1 MKAEESKI
9 FVRMPHEEGVWELT
23 HLETSPCT
31 LACPTRINARGYV
44 SLVADGRFKEAL
56 ALIRERN
63 PFPGVCGRICPRPCE
78 AVCRRGDFD
87 EPIAICALKRF
98 VFDLEMKRGIDPAV
112 PARIF
117 RTEKVAVVGA
127 GPAGL
132 SAAHELAHLG
142 YPVTIFEASE
152 KPGGMMNI
160 IPGYRLPQRVVR
172 REVGTILDEGVTLV
186 TGSVFGKDLTW
197 RSLKRRGYRALL
209 LATGAWKPVWGWGK
223 TGMDGV
229 VHALD
234 FLKEAVE
241 GDRAVDVTENSKGR
255 KRSPVRRV
263 VVAGDGVLALDAA
276 RTAVRSGYG
285 SVKLL
290 IGRSRA
296 AAPVGRNDLEA
307 AIDEG
312 VKVIFLAKPVQLK
325 RRGRKLVGVKC
336 IRLQEGKPDA
346 TGRRVIVEKEGSE
359 FTVEIDLFIDAFSRG
374 VGIRRLKREIDL
386 ALTRAG
392 TVSVESEAM
401 AVARGVFAAGDL
413 VNGARSVVEAIAS
426 GQKAARGIHSYLS
439 RDRTPSPFED
449 FLFSGKLQKE
459 FALDRVPESLVSQ
472 TRMPVEEAR
481 VRKKDFREVER
492 GFMKTQA
499 MLEAHRCLRC
509 GPCAECTVCVDICDK
524 KDIRLGVDEDFVL
537 TVRADSGFWSRN
549 PDTVVLEYGKEKAEA
564 RCIRTVCRV
573 EPTFCIGC
581 GRCEDICG
589 YSAVRVESYPG
600 GRFVARVQELA
611 CKGCGNCVPV
621 CPTGAMNQINF
632 ERQRLFEA
640 LSNIEPSRTRVLFAC
655 RWARPERGGIP
666 DHVLLI
672 ETMCSGRITPSLILE
687 AVIRGSPG
695 VMVCGCMEEECHY
708 SFGRA
713 NSKKVVELS
722 KNVLGLLGFDP
733 ALVSDSS
740 CTPGNFQ
747 EAVRRWAGR
756 KR

>member
-1 MKAEESKI
+1 MKAEESKKI
-9 FVRMPHEEGVWELT
+9 FVRMPHEERVWELT

-63 PFPGVCGRICPRPCE
+63 PFPGICGRICPRPCE

-117 RTEKVAVVGA
+117 RTEKVAVIGA

-132 SAAHELAHLG
+132 SAAHELAQLG
-142 YPVTIFEASE
+142 YPVTIFEASQW
-152 KPGGMMNI
+152 PGGMMNL

-172 REVGTILDEGVTLV
+172 REIGTIIDEGITLV

-197 RSLKRRGYRALL
+197 RGLKRRGYQALL

-229 VHALD
+229 VHALV
-234 FLKEAVE
+234 FLTEAAE
-241 GDRAVDVTENSKGR
+241 RDRAAEVTEKAKRR

-263 VVAGDGVLALDAA
+263 VVAGDGMLALDAA
-276 RTAVRSGYG
+276 RTAVRSGYR

-290 IGRSRA
+290 IGRSRE
-296 AAPVGRNDLEA
+296 AAPVGRSDLEA

-312 VKVIFLAKPVQLK
+312 VKVIFLARPIQLK
-325 RRGRKLVGVKC
+325 RHGRKLVDVKC
-336 IRLQEGKPDA
+336 VKLQEGKPDA
-346 TGRRVIVEKEGSE
+346 AGRRGIFEKEGSE
-359 FTVEIDLFIDAFSRG
+359 FTVETDLFIDAFSRG
-374 VGIRRLKREIDL
+374 VGIRRLRREIDL
-386 ALTRAG
+386 GLTPAG
-392 TVSVESEAM
+392 TVSVESETM
-401 AVARGVFAAGDL
+401 AVNRGVFAAGDL

-426 GQKAARGIHSYLS
+426 GQKAARGIHFYLS
-439 RDRTPSPFED
+439 RDRTQSPFED
-449 FLFSGKLQKE
+449 VLFSGVLQKE
-459 FALDRVPESLVSQ
+459 FALDRVPDSPVSQ

-481 VRKKDFREVER
+481 IRKKDFREVER
-492 GFMKTQA
+492 GYMKTQA
-499 MLEAHRCLRC
+499 MLEAQRCLRC
-509 GPCAECTVCVDICDK
+509 GTCAECAVCVDICDR
-524 KDIRLGVDEDFVL
+524 KDIQLEVEDFAL
-537 TVRADSGFWSRN
+537 TVRADSGFWSRD
-549 PDTVVLEYGKEKAEA
+549 PGTVVVEYGEEKAEA
-564 RCIRTVCRV
+564 RCVRTVCQV
-573 EPTFCIGC
+573 EPAYCIGC

-600 GRFVARVQELA
+600 GRFVARVHELA
-611 CKGCGNCVPV
+611 CKGCGNCVAV
-621 CPTGAMNQINF
+621 CPTGAMNQRNF
-632 ERQRLFEA
+632 ERQRLFEV
-640 LSNIEPSRTRVLFAC
+640 LSKIEPSRTRVLFAC
-655 RWARPERGGIP
+655 RWARPEKGELP
-666 DHVLLI
+666 HHVLLI

-695 VMVCGCMEEECHY
+695 VMVCGCMGESCHY
-708 SFGRA
+708 GFSRA

-740 CTPGNFQ
+740 CTPGNFHA
-747 EAVRRWAGR
+747 AVRRWAGR